1 MSFINN
7 LNIKC
12 NSNIEDLLNKNLV
25 AVIGSRKP
33 TKESKKFIKNVIP
46 EFKDSVIVSGLAFG
60 CDIIAHQTAIKNDI
74 PTIAV
79 LPCGIDNIYP
89 RKHRF
94 IADKIV
100 KKGGA
105 LISEYESNDKAS
117 NNKFIERDSLMAKL
131 SNKVVVVQCAKHSG
145 TMHTVNFAIEYN
157 KKLLVNDN
165 PAPGNQYIIEKY
177 PCKVL

>member
-7 LNIKC
+7 LNVKC

-33 TKESKKFIKNVIP
+33 TKESKKFIKEIIP

-60 CDIIAHQTAIKNDI
+60 CDIIAHQTAIENDI

-89 RKHRF
+89 RNHRF

-105 LISEYESNDKAS
+105 LISEYDSSAKVS

-131 SNKVVVVQCAKHSG
+131 SNEIVVVQCAKHSG
-145 TMHTVNFAIEYN
+145 TMHTVDFAIKYG

-165 PAPGNQYIIEKY
+165 PAPGNQYIIKKY
-177 PCKVL
+177 PCEIL